1 MTETSV
7 VSDLLTAVGCV
18 LVAGLCVAV
27 ASEVSGGLALLSLLG
42 VLVFGT
48 LGAIFSIA
56 AGVRLG
62 SATR

>member
-1 MTETSV
+1 MTGTSL

-18 LVAGLCVAV
+18 LITGLCVAF
-27 ASEVSGGLALLSLLG
+27 AGEGEGGMVLLALLGS
-42 VLVFGT
+42 LVFGT

-62 SATR
+62 SSR